1 MTDREQ
7 LLQELE
13 QAPDEIIAE
22 TLNFVRSAKAK
33 HIQLPQGITPIDIAE
48 LQKQIP
54 KTPEERSRRL
64 REWVASLPQNSQP
77 LPEEA
82 LHRDT
87 MYDD

>member
-7 LLQELE
+7 LLQEIA
-13 QAPDEIIAE
+13 QAPDELITE
-22 TLNFVRSAKAK
+22 TLNFLRSAKA
-33 HIQLPQGITPIDIAE
+33 DISSRSTKAE

-54 KTPEERSRRL
+54 KTPEERAQRF
-64 REWVASLPQNSQP
+64 REWVASLPKNTSS

-87 MYDD
+87 MYD

>member
-13 QAPDEIIAE
+13 QAPDELIAE
-22 TLNFVRSAKAK
+22 TLNFLRSAKAK
-33 HIQLPQGITPIDIAE
+33 QTNFPPGITPINIAE

-64 REWVASLPQNSQP
+64 REWVASLPQDSP
-77 LPEEA
+77 GLPEEA
-82 LHRDT
+82 MHRDT
-87 MYDD
+87 MYD

>member
-1 MTDREQ
+1 MNNREQ

-13 QAPDEIIAE
+13 QASDELITE
-22 TLNFVRSAKAK
+22 TLNFVRSTKAK
-33 HIQLPQGITPIDIAE
+33 QIPLPEGITPINVAE

-54 KTPEERSRRL
+54 KTPEERSRRF
-64 REWVASLPQNSQP
+64 REWVASLPQNSLP

>member
-13 QAPDEIIAE
+13 QASDELIIE

-33 HIQLPQGITPIDIAE
+33 HIHLPQGITRIDVAE
-48 LQKQIP
+48 QQKQIP
-54 KTPEERSRRL
+54 KTPEERSRRW
-64 REWVASLPQNSQP
+64 REWLADLSKDSPP

-82 LHRDT
+82 MHRDS
-87 MYDD
+87 MYD

>member
-13 QAPDEIIAE
+13 HAPDELIAA
-22 TLNFVRSAKAK
+22 TLNFVRSTKSK
-33 HIQLPQGITPIDIAE
+33 PIKLPQGIAPIDVAE

-54 KTPEERSRRL
+54 KTPEERVQRL
-64 REWVASLPQNSQP
+64 REWVASLPKTNTP

-87 MYDD
+87 MYD